1 MNNPFEDI
9 KINHSENIIIN
20 IKHASIDDVEQ
31 VLPGYT
37 KELYIN
43 DYSSCKLC
51 WNCCHEFSNQ
61 STCIPLK
68 YLNNVFYIYGHFC
81 SHECGARYI
90 FDNFNDKNKWDIY
103 SLLNLYNNL
112 SNNTFNEKVKPAP
125 NKLLLKNFGGKMD
138 IKDYRLTK
146 KIFSLE
152 LPPIIPIEHTISEVS
167 DSNSIK
173 EVKEQYKLYRKK
185 ELNSKNNIY
194 NTMNLQ
200 S

>member
-1 MNNPFEDI
+1 
-9 KINHSENIIIN
+9 
-20 IKHASIDDVEQ
+20 
-31 VLPGYT
+31 
-37 KELYIN
+37 
-43 DYSSCKLC
+43 
-51 WNCCHEFSNQ
+51 
-61 STCIPLK
+61 
-68 YLNNVFYIYGHFC
+68 
-81 SHECGARYI
+81 
-90 FDNFNDKNKWDIY
+90 
-103 SLLNLYNNL
+103 
-112 SNNTFNEKVKPAP
+112 
-125 NKLLLKNFGGKMD
+125 MD

>member
-68 YLNNVFYIYGHFC
+68 YLNNVFYIYGHFVPM
-81 SHECGARYI
+81 
-90 FDNFNDKNKWDIY
+90 NVVQDIY
-103 SLLNLYNNL
+103 LIILMIKINGIYILY
-112 SNNTFNEKVKPAP
+112 
-125 NKLLLKNFGGKMD
+125 
-138 IKDYRLTK
+138 
-146 KIFSLE
+146 
-152 LPPIIPIEHTISEVS
+152 
-167 DSNSIK
+167 
-173 EVKEQYKLYRKK
+173 
-185 ELNSKNNIY
+185 
-194 NTMNLQ
+194 
-200 S
+200 